1 MPGLLIADVLFFA
14 LGWNIRADLAR
25 HMATVIPA
33 QGTVVEDVS
42 RIANTNS
49 GKRTFDYPVVKF
61 RTATGEPIRFESP
74 LGSNPPAF
82 QAGEQ
87 GEVLYNPQTPQS
99 TLVNP

>member
-1 MPGLLIADVLFFA
+1 MLFFA

-25 HMATVIPA
+25 QMATMIPA

-49 GKRTFDYPVVKF
+49 GKRTFDDPVVKF
-61 RTATGEPIRFESP
+61 CTANGEPIRFEST
-74 LGSNPPAF
+74 LGGNLPAF

-87 GEVLYNPQTPQS
+87 GEVLY